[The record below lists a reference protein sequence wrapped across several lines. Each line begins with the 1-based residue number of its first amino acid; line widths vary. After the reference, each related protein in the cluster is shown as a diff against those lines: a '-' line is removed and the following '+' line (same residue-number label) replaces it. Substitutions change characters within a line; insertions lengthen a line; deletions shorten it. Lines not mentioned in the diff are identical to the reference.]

1 MALLAW
7 LPITISSASTTLA
20 LIAFLY
26 QVRRARFTQSI
37 DLLFRLEND
46 FFGEDMREQRSEAA
60 RQMLREAPDFTEAED
75 ILDFFETVALLSRK
89 KALDRYMIWH
99 TFYYWIDRYY
109 EATKNHIEQRR
120 KTDPTVWQDI
130 GPFVENLRK
139 LQVEEAG
146 LSSIA
151 QTIPS
156 AAELERFLN
165 EERSEGKP
173 ISHSVISR

>member
-1 MALLAW
+1 
-7 LPITISSASTTLA
+7 
-20 LIAFLY
+20 
-26 QVRRARFTQSI
+26 
-37 DLLFRLEND
+37 
-46 FFGEDMREQRSEAA
+46 MREQRSKAA
-60 RQMLREAPDFTEAED
+60 RQMLRETPDFTEAED

-109 EATKNHIEQRR
+109 EATKSHIEQRR

-146 LSSIA
+146 LSSID

-156 AAELERFLN
+156 AAELEHFLN

-173 ISHSVISR
+173 ITHSLISR